1 MKGTENAAKHYQTF
15 EDLEVYQVAR
25 EFRKAV
31 YRVAKRLPEEEKFG
45 LASQIRRAAVSL
57 TNNIGEGHG
66 RFHFLEQIKFMLQAR
81 GSLEELLDDL
91 NVCEDEAYLA
101 AQESETL
108 KQEGWRV
115 HKLINGYIRFLRS
128 RPTGDSSRVR
138 EGSSGD
144 QRFDHGC
151 IVEFPGKEKDQEIQT
166 ATTGCARWNLANAA
180 TGYRSR
186 SGISKVHRVFSLPGC
201 LSRVARSS
209 HA

>member
-1 MKGTENAAKHYQTF
+1 MKWTEAEAKHYQTF

-45 LASQIRRAAVSL
+45 LASRIRRAAVSL
-57 TNNIGEGHG
+57 TNNIAEGHG
-66 RFHFLEQIKFMLQAR
+66 RFRFLEQIKFMLQAR

-101 AQESETL
+101 AQESEAL

-128 RPTGDSSRVR
+128 RTTGDSSRVR
-138 EGSSGD
+138 EGSSD
-144 QRFDHGC
+144 YDLEEDDFEDLHLGC
-151 IVEFPGKEKDQEIQT
+151 FNP
-166 ATTGCARWNLANAA
+166 
-180 TGYRSR
+180 S
-186 SGISKVHRVFSLPGC
+186 SL
-201 LSRVARSS
+201 
-209 HA
+209 

>member
-1 MKGTENAAKHYQTF
+1 MKRTEAEAKHYQTF

-31 YRVAKRLPEEEKFG
+31 YRVAKRLPEEEKSG

-57 TNNIGEGHG
+57 TNNIAEGHG
-66 RFHFLEQIKFMLQAR
+66 RFHFLEQIKFMLQAC

-128 RPTGDSSRVR
+128 RTAGDSSRVR
-138 EGSSGD
+138 EGSSDYDLDEDDFEDLHLG
-144 QRFDHGC
+144 RFN
-151 IVEFPGKEKDQEIQT
+151 P
-166 ATTGCARWNLANAA
+166 
-180 TGYRSR
+180 S
-186 SGISKVHRVFSLPGC
+186 SL
-201 LSRVARSS
+201 
-209 HA
+209 